1 MRWGY
6 EPFNG
11 LRQRITLARR
21 AHIKQRA
28 DHAAL
33 ARFAAGN
40 IEQLRVLALGDQRAE
55 QAAQKLAL
63 AVHGLSSVNV

>member
-33 ARFAAGN
+33 AFLAAGN
-40 IEQLRVLALGDQRAE
+40 VEPFGVVALGDQR
-55 QAAQKLAL
+55 
-63 AVHGLSSVNV
+63 G